1 MSMSKDPAFLFY
13 SKDFYEGTRMMLP
26 EERACYVDLM
36 IYQHQNG
43 GFIPNDVRRL
53 KMYCSGIDEATL
65 EATLKAKFK
74 LRDKGWYNERLK
86 KVVEERENF
95 SKKQSIN
102 GVVGQ
107 FWKRANKD
115 LNKNELKKLKSLT
128 SQICSNNKDLNDN
141 WLTKIT
147 DPKAMLKA
155 MLEHLVNEDVIENK
169 DKEENKKEVIGEK
182 TKIVFPFDTE
192 TFKVQWQLWK
202 TFKQK
207 EFKFNYKSE
216 ISEQAALKKLSELS
230 KLDEKTAIA
239 IIHQSIENSWKG
251 LFELKQS
258 SNGKQIGKKTVQYSD
273 DFKRGIFEKL
283 QSK

>member
-1 MSMSKDPAFLFY
+1 MSKDPAFLFY
-13 SKDFYEGTRMMLP
+13 SKDYYEGTRMMLP
-26 EERACYVDLM
+26 EERACYIDLM

-43 GFIPNDVRRL
+43 GIIPNDIRRL
-53 KMYCSGIDEATL
+53 MMYCSGVS
-65 EATLKAKFK
+65 EATLKATLVAKFK
-74 LRDKGWYNERLK
+74 LCDKGWYNDKLK

-107 FWKRANKD
+107 FWKRANKV
-115 LNKNELKKLKSLT
+115 LSKKELAQLKKT
-128 SQICSNNKDLNDN
+128 VAEICNNNKTFNDN
-141 WLTKIT
+141 WLSKIK
-147 DPKAMLKA
+147 DPKAMLEA
-155 MLEHLVNEDVIENK
+155 MLKHLEDVNVIEDVN
-169 DKEENKKEVIGEK
+169 KEENKNGKEVIGEK
-182 TKIVFPFDTE
+182 PKIIFPFDTE
-192 TFKVQWQLWK
+192 NFKTQWQLWK

-207 EFKFNYKSE
+207 EFKFKYKSE

-273 DFKRGIFEKL
+273 DFKRGLFEKL
-283 QSK
+283 QPK

>member
-1 MSMSKDPAFLFY
+1 MSKDPAFLLY

-43 GFIPNDVRRL
+43 GFIPNDLRRL

-65 EATLKAKFK
+65 EATLEAKFK
-74 LRDKGWYNERLK
+74 LCDKGWYNERLK

-107 FWKRANKD
+107 FWKRANKI
-115 LNKNELKKLKSLT
+115 LNKNEVKKLKSLT
-128 SQICSNNKDLNDN
+128 SKICSNNKDFNDN

-155 MLEHLVNEDVIENK
+155 MIEHLEDEIVIEDKN
-169 DKEENKKEVIGEK
+169 KEEDKIEIQLPFQNKIFEAQWNL
-182 TKIVFPFDTE
+182 
-192 TFKVQWQLWK
+192 FKVFRKKQHK
-202 TFKQK
+202 FTFVSV
-207 EFKFNYKSE
+207 ESE
-216 ISEQAALKKLSELS
+216 NRKLTELKNLSNNNQEV
-230 KLDEKTAIA
+230 AIK
-239 IIHQSIENSWKG
+239 IIQQSIDNGWKG

-258 SNGKQIGKKTVQYSD
+258 KNGKSNNSSS
-273 DFKRGIFEKL
+273 EKEPRINR
-283 QSK
+283 QTASTIKQNSEGW